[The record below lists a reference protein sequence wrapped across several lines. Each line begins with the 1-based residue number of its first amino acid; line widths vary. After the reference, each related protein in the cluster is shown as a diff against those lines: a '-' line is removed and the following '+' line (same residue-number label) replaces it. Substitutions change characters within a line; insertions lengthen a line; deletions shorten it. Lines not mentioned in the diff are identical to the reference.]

1 MTTKLG
7 DSPMY
12 GATFPGTRGG
22 WQRYCPCESR
32 RGHRRTTIGV
42 SAWGGTGCPGYRQC
56 AGNWSP
62 QTWHTARPPH
72 LATRE
77 PPALGDGLSPFST
90 GKQLREGA
98 EKDGTPAWPR
108 GATPSLSPCYL
119 PPTFFHPAAAPHP
132 SGTRRRDCPL
142 WVPSSGSTCLQG
154 RGQAGEGHG
163 LQTCELEE
171 QSDRTETAK
180 LWSLSSGQEAF
191 REQTP
196 LALAG

>member
-1 MTTKLG
+1 MWGYGNPPPGGFRVTTKLG

-132 SGTRRRDCPL
+132 SGTPE
-142 WVPSSGSTCLQG
+142 
-154 RGQAGEGHG
+154 AGLPALGA
-163 LQTCELEE
+163 LL
-171 QSDRTETAK
+171 
-180 LWSLSSGQEAF
+180 
-191 REQTP
+191 REHM
-196 LALAG
+196 LAGQGTGWGRARASDL